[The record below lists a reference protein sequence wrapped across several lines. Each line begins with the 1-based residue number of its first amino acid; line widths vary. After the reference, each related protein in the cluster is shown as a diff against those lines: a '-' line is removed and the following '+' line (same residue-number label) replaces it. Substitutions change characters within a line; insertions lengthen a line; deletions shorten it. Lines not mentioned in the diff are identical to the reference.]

1 MVLFFGALYGFISVA
16 FGGFAEHGLK
26 ETVSEADFNS
36 IAIAITYNQIN
47 AVIISAIGLGQ
58 ITSGQFMKTPLLKW
72 SAILFILG
80 TAMFSFTIYLS
91 VVFESLN
98 IRSVTPLGGMI
109 IMIAWLLVAYAGL
122 AATKTSQE

>member
-16 FGGFAEHGLK
+16 FGAFAEHGLK
-26 ETVSEADFNS
+26 EAVSEADFNS
-36 IAIAITYNQIN
+36 ISIAITYNQIN

-91 VVFESLN
+91 VIFGNPN
-98 IRSVTPLGGMI
+98 IRTVTPLGGMM
-109 IMIAWLLVAYAGL
+109 IMTAWLLVAYAGL
-122 AATKTSQE
+122 AATKTNQE